1 MGRTEKALRAW
12 HASPYNF
19 DEFRHPNEVAKT
31 GEGATVYGH
40 GLYVAENPK
49 VSGPGLSQ
57 YMSSFQDHPATVGLG
72 GWTIPDD
79 FGGANDR
86 LTLDDSYADG
96 AHPLMAADDEFGQN
110 WVNHFLFERHRD
122 KGALKGLLKW
132 VEDQSNENL
141 ANFMSGAVDAGTDY
155 THDHAQAVREYLEG
169 FGKRPGAIFQKPE
182 DYYQHINR
190 EGTGGPFSYE
200 VNVHL
205 TPETML
211 DWDDLLVNHHSEAF
225 DKLKPLLGQI
235 KSGTDLSGYNAYTMW
250 YHEPSEGLRDGADL
264 YKALTRMH
272 GSDFAASEALYNA
285 GIHGIRYKDAGSR
298 NNWYVGQ
305 YTDVNLQPK
314 WGVYSNGGATR
325 EAIFDTEA
333 EAREHHA
340 KHAPPVTYNY
350 VIFHPDFVEAIAQ
363 YNIMGTKVRDMG
375 PGVHLKAVDHDPFKG
390 EK

>member
-1 MGRTEKALRAW
+1 MADRDLDKALRAW
-12 HASPYNF
+12 HASPYDF
-19 DEFRHPNEVAKT
+19 DRF
-31 GEGATVYGH
+31 GEMKDVSGKGQGAAAYGR
-40 GLYVAENPK
+40 GAAYVAESPA
-49 VSGPGLSQ
+49 VSGPGRSN
-57 YMSSFQDHPATVGLG
+57 YM
-72 GWTIPDD
+72 
-79 FGGANDR
+79 
-86 LTLDDSYADG
+86 
-96 AHPLMAADDEFGQN
+96 EE
-110 WVNHFLFERHRD
+110 FERHPAVG
-122 KGALKGLLKW
+122 KGP
-132 VEDQSNENL
+132 
-141 ANFMSGAVDAGTDY
+141 Y
-155 THDHAQAVREYLEG
+155 
-169 FGKRPGAIFQKPE
+169 
-182 DYYQHINR
+182 
-190 EGTGGPFSYE
+190 SYE
-200 VNVHL
+200 VRVHL
-205 TPETML
+205 KPETML

-235 KSGTDLSGYNAYTMW
+235 KSGTDRSGYNAYTMR

-272 GSDFAASEALYNA
+272 GSDIAASEALFNA

-350 VIFHPDFVEAIAQ
+350 VIFHPDLVEAIAQ
-363 YNIMGTKVRDMG
+363 YNIKGEKVRDMG